1 LKNSERLRIRPTPY
15 GWILIFL
22 LVWIPVTA
30 IGSANNF
37 LFIVFIMLL
46 GLALVSHWL
55 AKKNLNSVELS
66 RRLPDEIFAGGSFT
80 VQYLLKS
87 NLSPWGATTLMWSEA
102 FPLEGTTAAVPFYRV
117 PVDELTVETSHFS
130 ISSRGDKEINPG
142 SLSSA
147 FPFGLARYSR
157 KTGGN
162 RSVLVFPMIQPIQGD
177 IPFDLGESRKGLER
191 PDPSGTIPYHY
202 REYASGDPYKHIDW
216 KQTSK
221 TGSLIT
227 RTFSEQ
233 GSREVVIRLARHASE
248 HAISKAASLV
258 VHFAGMGVPIAF
270 QGPGIAIEAGTGK
283 EFTRKILTMLARW
296 DRTSEV
302 ASRDH
307 HSLGTVVTIDAAG
320 SLAWNKPGE
329 TDGPEALDI
338 GLG

>member
-1 LKNSERLRIRPTPY
+1 
-15 GWILIFL
+15 
-22 LVWIPVTA
+22 
-30 IGSANNF
+30 
-37 LFIVFIMLL
+37 
-46 GLALVSHWL
+46 
-55 AKKNLNSVELS
+55 
-66 RRLPDEIFAGGSFT
+66 
-80 VQYLLKS
+80 
-87 NLSPWGATTLMWSEA
+87 MWNED
-102 FPLEGTTAAVPFYRV
+102 FPLEGSTAAVPFYRV
-117 PVDELTVETSHFS
+117 PLDELTVETSRFS

-162 RSVLVFPMIQPIQGD
+162 RSVLVFPMIQPIQDD
-177 IPFDLGESRKGLER
+177 IPFELGESRKGLER
-191 PDPSGTIPYHY
+191 PDLSGTIPYHY

-283 EFTRKILTMLARW
+283 EFTRKILTILARW

-302 ASRDH
+302 ASRDD
-307 HSLGTVVTIDAAG
+307 HSLGTVVTVDAAG
-320 SLAWNKPGE
+320 KS
-329 TDGPEALDI
+329 
-338 GLG
+338 GLEQARRN